1 MERHGTGNGEQGTGK
16 RETRTTAVLVDGSR
30 LETECDPAVAL
41 SDVVELIRKDW
52 QSDDRILV
60 AIRCDDEEV
69 IGEELES
76 ILDTPLSEFDRVEF
90 QTGSAR
96 DLAGDVLEHV
106 SALLIE
112 TREIQSQVVDLLGQ
126 GSTPRAME
134 LLSGCFGVWKQA
146 QEGLSRAAE
155 VLNLDLDTVEFEG
168 ATIGAFVEEL
178 AAALR
183 KVRESLKTRDYVML
197 ADVLAY
203 ELEPI
208 CERWPRLN
216 GVLLERVSPGTD

>member
-1 MERHGTGNGEQGTGK
+1 M
-16 RETRTTAVLVDGSR
+16 LVDGTR
-30 LETECDPAVAL
+30 LDTDCGADAAI
-41 SDVVELIRKDW
+41 SDVVESIRQDW
-52 QSDDRILV
+52 QADDRILV

-69 IGEELES
+69 VGEELEE
-76 ILDTPLSEFDRVEF
+76 ILGTPLSEFGRVEF
-90 QTGSAR
+90 RTGSAR
-96 DLAGDVLEHV
+96 DLAGEVLEQV
-106 SALLIE
+106 SAMLIE
-112 TREIQSQVVDLLGQ
+112 ALEVQSQVVELLGQ
-126 GSTPRAME
+126 GSTPRAMD
-134 LLSGCFGVWKQA
+134 LLSGCFAVWKQA

-168 ATIGAFVEEL
+168 ATVGEFVEEL

-183 KVRESLKTRDYVML
+183 KIRESLTTRDYVML

-216 GVLLERVSPGTD
+216 GVLLKRVTPGTD

>member
-1 MERHGTGNGEQGTGK
+1 MERQQTGNGEQGTGSG
-16 RETRTTAVLVDGSR
+16 EPGTTAVLVDGSR
-30 LETECDPAVAL
+30 LETECDPAVVI
-41 SDVVELIRKDW
+41 SDVVESIRKDW
-52 QSDDRILV
+52 QSEDRILI

-69 IGEELES
+69 VGEELEE
-76 ILDTPLSEFDRVEF
+76 ILGTPLSEFDRVEF

-106 SALLIE
+106 SAMLIE
-112 TREIQSQVVDLLGQ
+112 TREVQSQVVDLLGQ
-126 GSTPRAME
+126 GSTPRAMD

-146 QEGLSRAAE
+146 QEGLSRVAE
-155 VLNLDLDTVEFEG
+155 VLHLDLDTVEFEG
-168 ATIGAFVEEL
+168 ATVGEFIGEL

-183 KVRESLKTRDYVML
+183 KIRESLTTRDYVML

-216 GVLLERVSPGTD
+216 GVLLKRVSPGTD

>member
-1 MERHGTGNGEQGTGK
+1 MERQGSGN
-16 RETRTTAVLVDGSR
+16 RERGTTAVLVDGAR
-30 LETECDPAVAL
+30 LDTDCGTEPSL
-41 SDVVELIRKDW
+41 SDVVESIRKDW
-52 QSDDRILV
+52 QADDRILV

-69 IGEELES
+69 VGEELEA
-76 ILDTPLSEFDRVEF
+76 ILGTPLSEFGRVEF

-96 DLAGDVLEHV
+96 GLAGDVLEHV
-106 SALLIE
+106 SAMLIE
-112 TREIQSQVVDLLGQ
+112 ASEVQSQVVELLGQ
-126 GSTPRAME
+126 GSTPRAMD
-134 LLSGCFGVWKQA
+134 LLSGCFAVWKQA
-146 QEGLSRAAE
+146 QEGLSQAAE

-168 ATIGAFVEEL
+168 ATVGEFVEEL

-183 KVRESLKTRDYVML
+183 KIRESLTTRDYVML

-216 GVLLERVSPGTD
+216 GVLLERVGPGTD